1 MVEKMKY
8 IYIIIAVLFVVL
20 LGTVTVLIDTTI
32 SQKNEIERLENNQTT
47 LNDSVIHY
55 LTKSGKQAVSIA
67 QLNYNL
73 NEFKKYQT
81 EDVKTI
87 KDLGLKLKQVESL
100 IKVGITTVIRDTLIM
115 RDTVLIDDTVS
126 IFRKKDNYIDLTG
139 VVRKDTVLLDFMHND
154 TITNVAHW
162 TYKKWFIF
170 KCKTDVIKIES
181 VNKSPYSKIN
191 WNQFIKI
198 KK

>member
-1 MVEKMKY
+1 MTIKTAF
-8 IYIIIAVLFVVL
+8 IFFIIACLISICGWFLIDSNKRLIEEVQRLEL
-20 LGTVTVLIDTTI
+20 NQTVLNGTI
-32 SQKNEIERLENNQTT
+32 KSYI
-47 LNDSVIHY
+47 
-55 LTKSGKQAVSIA
+55 TKSGKQAVSIA

-73 NEFKKYQT
+73 NEFKKYQS

-87 KDLGLKLKQVESL
+87 KDLGLKLKQVETM

-115 RDTVLIDDTVS
+115 RDTVIIDDTVS

-139 VVRKDTVLLDFMHND
+139 VVRHDTVLLDFMHND
-154 TITNVAHW
+154 TISNIAHW

-170 KCKTDVIKIES
+170 KCKTDVIQLES

>member
-1 MVEKMKY
+1 MTIKTAF
-8 IYIIIAVLFVVL
+8 IFFIIACLISICGWFLIDSNKRLIEEVQRLEL
-20 LGTVTVLIDTTI
+20 NQTVLNGTI
-32 SQKNEIERLENNQTT
+32 KSYI
-47 LNDSVIHY
+47 
-55 LTKSGKQAVSIA
+55 TKSGKQAVSIA
-67 QLNYNL
+67 QLDYNL
-73 NEFKKYQT
+73 NEFKKYQS

-87 KDLGLKLKQVESL
+87 KDLGLKLKQVETM

-115 RDTVLIDDTVS
+115 RDTVIIDDTVS

-139 VVRKDTVLLDFMHND
+139 VVRHDTVLLDFMHND
-154 TITNVAHW
+154 TISNIAHW

-170 KCKTDVIKIES
+170 KCKTDVIQLES